1 MNDTDRVYALFMQA
15 NPVPDANLLP
25 MTRDEAALP
34 LMEGSTIMDA
44 QETIQV
50 QPTEEQ
56 TRGWRPVAVA
66 AAAFV
71 AVLVIVGGSLML
83 LLGGEGEP
91 VAAGDASPVVT
102 CDGETCTYAGP
113 TTITPGVLRIEFVNN
128 GDRTITAAL
137 WRMSGAPL
145 ENELAEEPAGTDV
158 DLTPDDP
165 PPLGSLEFST
175 DVEPGSTVSE
185 SAEVAAGYT
194 YLVDC
199 LTTASTGDDA
209 YHDHLWRP
217 AAIEV
222 VEP

>member
-1 MNDTDRVYALFMQA
+1 
-15 NPVPDANLLP
+15 
-25 MTRDEAALP
+25 
-34 LMEGSTIMDA
+34 MDA

-56 TRGWRPVAVA
+56 TRGWKPVAVA

-102 CDGETCTYAGP
+102 CDGEACTYVGP
-113 TTITPGVLRIEFVNN
+113 TRVTPGYLRIEFVND
-128 GDRTITAAL
+128 GDRSITASL
-137 WRMSGAPL
+137 WMMSGTAL
-145 ENELAEEPAGTDV
+145 DEELAERPVGTST
-158 DLTPDDP
+158 DLGPGNEESP
-165 PPLGSLEFST
+165 EGSLEYFME
-175 DVEPGSTVSE
+175 VGSGSAVSR
-185 SAEVAAGYT
+185 SAEVVAGNT

-199 LTTASTGDDA
+199 LTSVSAGDDS
-209 YHDHLWRP
+209 YYDHLWRT